1 MLDNFFA
8 KLPTDLSAEVFE
20 KLAGNDIVTIERIVS
35 NGQATPEAQWY
46 DQTQHEWVMLLKG
59 EATLEFEQGE
69 PVTLT
74 PGDYLTIVPHQKHRV
89 ASTSNSSETLW
100 LAVFYD

>member
-20 KLAGNDIVTIERIVS
+20 KLAGNDTVTIERIVS
-35 NGQATPEAQWY
+35 NGQATPNGQWY

-59 EATLEFEQGE
+59 RR
-69 PVTLT
+69 
-74 PGDYLTIVPHQKHRV
+74 H
-89 ASTSNSSETLW
+89 SNLNKVNP
-100 LAVFYD
+100 LR

>member
-1 MLDNFFA
+1 MPAESCIFRWFGY
-8 KLPTDLSAEVFE
+8 LPD
-20 KLAGNDIVTIERIVS
+20 G
-35 NGQATPEAQWY
+35 QWY

-59 EATLEFEQGE
+59 AATLEFEQDE